1 MIRSCVLLF
10 KSCLREVS
18 GRAKTP
24 PCGMDI
30 RLAVGND
37 KRQFLLHLNVAPS
50 WYCQTQ
56 SSLSKG
62 SNHSLTLWAYLKCK
76 ANNRDLGKR
85 KGLRNNVFSFHDVF
99 FIFLAGCNIP
109 ECVWPASTGLDL
121 PRLGRLSSHCPDVCS
136 SCKRELCSAAFNR
149 EGNILNLL
157 NCINN

>member
-62 SNHSLTLWAYLKCK
+62 SNRSLTLWAYLKCK
-76 ANNRDLGKR
+76 ANNRDLRKR

-99 FIFLAGCNIP
+99 SYFCLTATYQNLFGLQVLELTCLDWEEDYLLIALMSAYHVKESCAQLHLTEKGILVIF
-109 ECVWPASTGLDL
+109 
-121 PRLGRLSSHCPDVCS
+121 
-136 SCKRELCSAAFNR
+136 
-149 EGNILNLL
+149 
-157 NCINN
+157 